1 MGFRTLAI
9 QKHSGEVWKIL
20 GRVKTEFEKFGS
32 VLAETQKRI
41 SQANEQLD
49 KLVGVRTRQIQ
60 RQLEQVTAIED
71 VESKVMLAADNVKG
85 EED

>member
-1 MGFRTLAI
+1 MEDLRP
-9 QKHSGEVWKIL
+9 GENGIRKVWL
-20 GRVKTEFEKFGS
+20 RFGGN
-32 VLAETQKRI
+32 AKRI